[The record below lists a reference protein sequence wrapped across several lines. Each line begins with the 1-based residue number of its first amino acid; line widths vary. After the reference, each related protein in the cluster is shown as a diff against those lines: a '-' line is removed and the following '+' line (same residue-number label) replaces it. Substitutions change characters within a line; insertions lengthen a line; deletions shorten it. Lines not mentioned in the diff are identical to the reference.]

1 MERHDIAPRKD
12 LEQKLESQG
21 FRFHG
26 GSHPYWNEEACYRFT
41 SDEVDVLEAASE
53 ELWRLCLLA
62 VEEVINKDLFSE
74 LRIPVEF
81 RPLIQ
86 SSWKEREFSLYGR
99 FDLWFDGES
108 PPKLF
113 EFNADTP
120 TSLFEAAVIQWTWLQ
135 EVFPEK
141 DQFNS
146 IHEKLIEQWKRL
158 GTASMHFACAGNS
171 EEDFTTTVYLEDTA
185 LQAGIRTKRLF
196 VHEIGW
202 DGRQFVD
209 LENQPIRKLFK
220 LYPWEWLLKES
231 FARYLPSRPWQ
242 LIEPAWKM
250 ILSNKGILP
259 ILWRMFPGH
268 ENLLPASFSQEG
280 LGDFVQKPF
289 FGREG
294 QGVVFGSNDSTNDGA
309 CIFQEARILPDF
321 DGNFPVIGSWIVG
334 EKSAGIGIRESD
346 TPITTNISRFVPH
359 YFE

>member
-1 MERHDIAPRKD
+1 MERLGIAPRKD
-12 LEQKLESQG
+12 YEQKLESQG
-21 FRFHG
+21 FRFHR
-26 GSHPYWNEEACYRFT
+26 GSRPYWNEEAYYRFNAE
-41 SDEVDVLEAASE
+41 EVDLLEAATE

-62 VEEVINKDLFSE
+62 VDEVINKDLFSE
-74 LRIPVEF
+74 LRIPSEF
-81 RPLIQ
+81 VPLIRK
-86 SSWKEREFSLYGR
+86 SWSEREFSLYGR
-99 FDLWFDGES
+99 FDLWFDGKS

-135 EVFPEK
+135 DVFPEK

-158 GTASMHFACAGNS
+158 GDMSLHLACAGNS
-171 EEDFTTTVYLEDTA
+171 EEDFTTTLYLEDTA

-202 DGRQFVD
+202 DGKQFVD
-209 LENQPIRKLFK
+209 LENQPIKKLFK
-220 LYPWEWLLKES
+220 LYPWEWLLRES
-231 FARYLPSRPWQ
+231 FSRYLPARPWQ
-242 LIEPAWKM
+242 LIEPPWKM

-268 ENLLPASFSQEG
+268 ENLLAASFLQED
-280 LGDFVQKPF
+280 LDHFVRKPL

-294 QGVVFGSNDSTNDGA
+294 EGVAFGPNDSKHDEES
-309 CIFQEARILPDF
+309 IFQEARVLPDF

-334 EKSAGIGIRESD
+334 EKAAGIGIRESD
-346 TPITTNISRFVPH
+346 TPITTNLSRFVPH
-359 YFE
+359 CFE

>member
-26 GSHPYWNEEACYRFT
+26 GSHPYWNEEACYRFE
-41 SDEVDVLEAASE
+41 SDEVDVLEAATE

-62 VEEVINKDLFSE
+62 VEEVINMDLFSE

-81 RPLIQ
+81 RPLIR

-231 FARYLPSRPWQ
+231 FARYLPSRPWR

-268 ENLLPASFSQEG
+268 ENLLPSSFSQEG

-294 QGVVFGSNDSTNDGA
+294 QGVVFGSNDSTNEGE
-309 CIFQEARILPDF
+309 CLFQEARVLPDF

-346 TPITTNISRFVPH
+346 TPITTNLSRFVPH